1 MAWCVAENQT
11 QLVKHPPIHD
21 DRNQSCQVVIRN
33 ESEILNVGMS
43 KPPKVAS
50 RPAGVLGG
58 AVSPPA
64 GYVAEPRS
72 QKFVSKMKKKYY
84 LKLKDMFFR

>member
-1 MAWCVAENQT
+1 M
-11 QLVKHPPIHD
+11 
-21 DRNQSCQVVIRN
+21 IRN

-50 RPAGVLGG
+50 RPGGGLGG

-64 GYVAEPRS
+64 GYGAEPRR
-72 QKFVSKMKKKYY
+72 KW
-84 LKLKDMFFR
+84 

>member
-1 MAWCVAENQT
+1 M
-11 QLVKHPPIHD
+11 
-21 DRNQSCQVVIRN
+21 IRN

-50 RPAGVLGG
+50 RPAGGLGG

-64 GYVAEPRS
+64 GYGAEPRS
-72 QKFVSKMKKKYY
+72 KQFMSKMKKKW
-84 LKLKDMFFR
+84 